1 MPTFE
6 DPVADAAEEEHA
18 LRGLA
23 HATRTV
29 GDPAAAY
36 QVLGSLAWGLGSLA
50 WGLASRSLALYDT
63 TLGTDGEVA

>member
-1 MPTFE
+1 MPTFG
-6 DPVADAAEEEHA
+6 DPVADAAEAQQA

-36 QVLGSLAWGLGSLA
+36 QVLGSLAWGL
-50 WGLASRSLALYDT
+50 ASRSLAVYET
-63 TLGTDGEVA
+63 ALGTDGGVA